1 MSPLVYVVVSFTRLF
16 SFLWSFSVL
25 CLTTNVAR
33 SNPAHGEV
41 YSIQHYVKKIVSDL
55 RQIRGFLWVLR
66 FLHQYKWPPRYSL
79 QQINVTISVCLIHRQ
94 NIVVAMVIVMWIQK
108 EYQDVCKLILSS
120 FFFSVDSK
128 GSQVIVFSTT
138 FSNISAI
145 SWRSFVLVKKPEYPE
160 KTTDL
165 SQVTDNFFHIMLYWV
180 HLAMSGIIHWEKKW
194 R

>member
-1 MSPLVYVVVSFTRLF
+1 M
-16 SFLWSFSVL
+16 
-25 CLTTNVAR
+25 
-33 SNPAHGEV
+33 
-41 YSIQHYVKKIVSDL
+41 
-55 RQIRGFLWVLR
+55 
-66 FLHQYKWPPRYSL
+66 

-165 SQVTDNFFHIMLYWV
+165 SQVTDNFFHIMLY
-180 HLAMSGIIHWEKKW
+180 
-194 R
+194 